1 MKGLELSHKYFMT
14 YGQQMI
20 KDKFYSHRN
29 RIAAGMAG
37 EGSEC
42 LGFDDAISRDHD
54 WGPGF
59 CLWLT
64 DGDFDD
70 IGRSLQQAYEKLP
83 GVFMG
88 FARKT
93 AALSDK
99 KVGVF
104 RITDFYTRFTGLP
117 HAPANQRQWLPLSD
131 EYLCAC
137 TSGKIFCDP
146 LGTFSDIRNTL
157 LDFYPEDLRRFKIA
171 AKCMTCAQSGQ
182 YNFMRSVKRGENF
195 AVAYAQM
202 TFCSE
207 IISLVFLLNKKFIP
221 FYKWKHRAVRALGSL
236 GQQIHG
242 DITQLLSAD
251 DDMGKKNTII
261 EKMSARVITEIK
273 HQGLSDAASDFLLDH
288 GVAVQQK
295 ITDKNLR
302 ERNAWG
308 G

>member
-14 YGQQMI
+14 YGEQMI

-42 LGFDDAISRDHD
+42 LGFDDVISRDHD

-64 DGDFDD
+64 DGDFNK
-70 IGRSLQQAYEKLP
+70 IGIPLQEEYEKLP
-83 GVFMG
+83 RAFMG
-88 FARKT
+88 FGRKT

-117 HAPANQRQWLPLSD
+117 HVPEDNAQWLHLSD

-137 TSGKIFCDP
+137 TSGTVFCDP
-146 LGTFSDIRNTL
+146 LGKFSDIRNTL
-157 LDFYPEDLRRFKIA
+157 LDFYPEDVRLFKIA
-171 AKCMTCAQSGQ
+171 ARCLTCAQSGQ
-182 YNFMRSVKRGENF
+182 YNFMRLIKRGELF
-195 AVAYAQM
+195 AASYALNK
-202 TFCSE
+202 FCSD
-207 IISLVFLLNKKFIP
+207 IISVVFLLNKKFVP
-221 FYKWKHRAVRALGSL
+221 FYKWKHRAVKELGSL
-236 GQQIHG
+236 GSQIYD
-242 DITQLLSAD
+242 DITQLLSVND
-251 DDMGKKNTII
+251 NMGKKSTII
-261 EKMSARVITEIK
+261 ENMSVRIITEIK
-273 HQGLSDAASDFLLDH
+273 SQGMSDVVSDFLLDH
-288 GVAVQQK
+288 GYAIQQT
-295 ITDKNLR
+295 ITDKDLR
-302 ERNAWG
+302 ERSAWG